1 MSYLLYIVLFL
12 GALISGLSVLW
23 LKISARNL
31 KLILSFS
38 GAYLF
43 AISVLHLIPDI
54 YQTGNKSIGIYIL
67 AGFFLQILLE
77 FFSEGIE
84 HGHIHVHQEHGKI
97 FPTTIM
103 ISLSVHSFLEGM
115 PLLLNTYSVSESN
128 QQLLA
133 GILLHNVP
141 IAIALMTMLL
151 ESKVSKGVAIFSLIT
166 FSVMTPIGALTSQFI
181 GSSVVNIS
189 AYFDNIMAIV
199 IGIFL
204 HISTTILFESGDN
217 HRFNLLKFIIIILG
231 ASLALLSV

>member
-43 AISVLHLIPDI
+43 AICVLHLIPDI
-54 YQTGNKSIGIYIL
+54 YQTGNKSIGVYIL

-84 HGHIHVHQEHGKI
+84 HGHIHVHKEHGKI

-115 PLLLNTYSVSESN
+115 PLLLNAYPVSESN
-128 QQLLA
+128 QQLFA

-166 FSVMTPIGALTSQFI
+166 FSAMTPIGALTSQFI
-181 GSSVVNIS
+181 GNSVVNIS
-189 AYFDNIMAIV
+189 EYFDNIMAVV

>member
-115 PLLLNTYSVSESN
+115 PLLLNTYPVSESN